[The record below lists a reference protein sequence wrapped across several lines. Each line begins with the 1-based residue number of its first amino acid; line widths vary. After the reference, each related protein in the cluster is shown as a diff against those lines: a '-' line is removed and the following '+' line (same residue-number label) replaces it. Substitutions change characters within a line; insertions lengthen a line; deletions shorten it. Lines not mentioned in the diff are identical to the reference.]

1 MTRKRLAPARWT
13 LPDIVDPPDSVCFEI
28 QVPNDKFHIAA
39 FLGAIYD
46 LSKPYK
52 WANDD
57 AHTAIL
63 VGAVWQEIFLALRRN
78 NCHIDG
84 LGVGVD
90 GDPDY
95 MLRQSP
101 TNPCILESSVDGTT
115 WCTWADLSLCLKAN
129 PGQPGPGGPGP
140 EPGSAEEHCLKLSG
154 NGQVILPIPVS
165 EGDVITVGDAD
176 GGWNDGTSSWFCPD
190 GSSYI
195 GGLCVPFSGHDGGDP
210 SAVANHMSIVA
221 LIAGVWYPTDSP
233 IVVAAGLTDESV
245 IFQANDGTL
254 SDNYG
259 DIQFCATVQNQ
270 SPETFTHHFDFRTGL
285 HGWTIRTLD
294 ASAPLP
300 TYVPGTGIVGT
311 NPSGSM
317 GQGIIEIGL
326 DMPRSWP
333 ALHVRYAGTNVDDGG
348 GVHGIYNMVSPL
360 QWNSNIESFVTHT
373 GPAVDFSCDFTL
385 TAQAVKLNM
394 NLSTPGAYEH
404 TITDCWITAPGTD
417 PFVL

>member
-1 MTRKRLAPARWT
+1 MPSKQMLRP
-13 LPDIVDPPDSVCFEI
+13 LPDVPDPPTSICFEVP
-28 QVPNDKFHIAA
+28 VPNDPNHVRA
-39 FLGAIYD
+39 FLGALAD
-46 LSKPYK
+46 LGAWWGWERDP
-52 WANDD
+52 
-57 AHTAIL
+57 AHKALIAAQRWQKIVMNL
-63 VGAVWQEIFLALRRN
+63 YAGCGGVQVISGA
-78 NCHIDG
+78 
-84 LGVGVD
+84 D
-90 GDPDY
+90 GDDY

-101 TNPCILESSVDGTT
+101 DNPCLLETSVDGTT
-115 WCTWADLSLCLKAN
+115 WCAWADLSLCLAAN

-140 EPGSAEEHCLKLSG
+140 EPGQSEKHCLKLSG

-165 EGDVITVGDAD
+165 EGDVITVGDAM

-195 GGLCVPFSGHDGGDP
+195 GGLCVPFGGHDMGDP
-210 SAVANHMSIVA
+210 SAEADHMSIVA
-221 LIAGVWYPTDSP
+221 LIAGVWYPTNAP

-294 ASAPLP
+294 AASPFPA
-300 TYVPGTGIVGT
+300 YVPGTGIVGT

-333 ALHVRYAGTNVDDGG
+333 ALHVRYGGTNVDDGG

-360 QWNSNIESFVTHT
+360 QWNSNIESFITHT
-373 GPAVDFSCDFTL
+373 GPTVDFSCDFSL
-385 TAQAVKLNM
+385 VAQAVKLNM

-404 TITDCWITAPGTD
+404 TITDCWITAPGSD
-417 PFVL
+417 PF